1 MIYSQ
6 RDVYI
11 VLMFLVYDFYIGL
24 FDADT
29 GISQAVDADNHHGLV
44 ALHTA
49 KLALEVLQRAADN
62 ADLIARLEDVVVHLD
77 SALGMTEH
85 ELESFYLGFGNE
97 GWGILTGKSEELV
110 DKGIG
115 NETAAGR
122 SIGTDKDNHG
132 NDDYFYLLLAVAPLM
147 DFPLGGDIVFNLEVV
162 QPLADH
168 LLMTRLNECGYPMF
182 R

>member
-11 VLMFLVYDFYIGL
+11 VLMLLVYDFYIGL

-29 GISQAVDADNHHGLV
+29 GISQAVDADSHHGLV

-49 KLALEVLQRAADN
+49 KLTLEVLQRAADN
-62 ADLIARLEDVVVHLD
+62 ADLIACLEDVVVHLD

-110 DKGIG
+110 DKGMVMRRRRVGALERIKTIMG
-115 NETAAGR
+115 MTITSTFFLR
-122 SIGTDKDNHG
+122 SLH
-132 NDDYFYLLLAVAPLM
+132 
-147 DFPLGGDIVFNLEVV
+147 
-162 QPLADH
+162 
-168 LLMTRLNECGYPMF
+168 
-182 R
+182 